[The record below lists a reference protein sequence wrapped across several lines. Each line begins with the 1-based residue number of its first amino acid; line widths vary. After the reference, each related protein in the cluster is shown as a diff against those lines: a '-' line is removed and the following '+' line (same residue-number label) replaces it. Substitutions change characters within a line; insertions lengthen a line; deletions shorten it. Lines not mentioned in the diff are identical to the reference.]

1 MRSVLFV
8 CTANICRSPM
18 AEGLFRAMVDP
29 EENEWIIGSAGTWTS
44 DGQPVSDGTL
54 QALAKKGILI
64 NEHQSKQV
72 NSDLLK
78 SYRLILTMEQGQKEA
93 LRIEFPEIANRVYLL
108 SEMIGQRFNV
118 PDPIGG
124 PQEEFNDT
132 ARELEK
138 ILANGMEKIKQLSL
152 KQDIG

>member
-18 AEGLFRAMVDP
+18 AEGLFRAMVDSV
-29 EENEWIIGSAGTWTS
+29 ENEWIIGSAGTWTS

-64 NEHQSKQV
+64 NEHQSRQV

-124 PQEEFNDT
+124 PQEEFDDT